1 LVELEPSQTRP
12 KLLLLLLLLTS
23 NAMKGKREIDAFRA
37 LFSLMYVRSITREPL
52 FIGGPWV

>member
-1 LVELEPSQTRP
+1 VELEPSQTRP